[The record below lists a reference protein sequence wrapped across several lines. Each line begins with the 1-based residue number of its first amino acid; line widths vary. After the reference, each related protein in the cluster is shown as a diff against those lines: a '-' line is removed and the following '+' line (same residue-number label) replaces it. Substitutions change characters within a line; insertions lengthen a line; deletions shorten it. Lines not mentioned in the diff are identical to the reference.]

1 MKVNDLKDPIY
12 FINDGIALIQVQ
24 SQIVSRSGL
33 HERKQF
39 AANKS
44 ITDGWMIALDED
56 SVWMRKLLLR
66 LLNSL
71 AEIVVLLSLM
81 HLQMV
86 ELMFKFLMFLNLK
99 DQGLTDLSQFEI
111 RLRIVRSSL
120 KRSLFCYWSAR
131 ILFQKSKWIWW
142 FIWCDCSNYEKL

>member
-1 MKVNDLKDPIY
+1 MKVNDLKNPIY
-12 FINDGIALIQVQ
+12 FVNDGIALIQVQ

-71 AEIVVLLSLM
+71 AEIVVLLLLKHS
-81 HLQMV
+81 QMV
-86 ELMFKFLMFLNLK
+86 ELMFKF
-99 DQGLTDLSQFEI
+99 
-111 RLRIVRSSL
+111 
-120 KRSLFCYWSAR
+120 
-131 ILFQKSKWIWW
+131 
-142 FIWCDCSNYEKL
+142 